1 MPTIEVPETRPYEVE
16 YADLNTLIAALERSV
31 EITNDTDERRILL
44 GALLARK
51 NNDKAIEEAV
61 AGALDGATADDFEI
75 TEAEVAWRQ

>member
-1 MPTIEVPETRPYEVE
+1 MDVTTRPYEVD
-16 YADLNTLIAALERSV
+16 YSDLNALIGALEIAV
-31 EITNDTDERRILL
+31 EKTNDADHRRILL